1 MSSPFQ
7 QKFSA
12 KSPLNQDRKI
22 YGDDTFNLVKD
33 KNSGNFVSG
42 LSLDGGTSEPEFTND
57 RLVLT
62 PKQKEDMGDNVVDFT
77 NPHFP
82 ESNGTWIDE
91 GHPMTVKKDSVSGG
105 KTYYG
110 LKQPK
115 KTKK

>member
-7 QKFSA
+7 QQFSA

-22 YGDDTFNLVKD
+22 IGEDTYNLVKD
-33 KNSGNFVSG
+33 ESSGNFVSG

-62 PKQKEDMGDNVVDFT
+62 PKQKKDMGGNVSKF
-77 NPHFP
+77 
-82 ESNGTWIDE
+82 ESGEWIE
-91 GHPMTVKKDSVSGG
+91 QSHPMTVVKDSVSGG
-105 KTYYG
+105 KNYYG
-110 LKQPK
+110 LKKPK

>member
-12 KSPLNQDRKI
+12 KSPLNQDKKI
-22 YGDDTFNLVKD
+22 IGEDTYNLVKD

-62 PKQKEDMGDNVVDFT
+62 PKQKKDMGGNVSKFGG
-77 NPHFP
+77 
-82 ESNGTWIDE
+82 EEWIE
-91 GHPMTVKKDSVSGG
+91 QSHPMTVKKDSVSGG

>member
-12 KSPLNQDRKI
+12 KSPLNQDKKI
-22 YGDDTFNLVKD
+22 YGDYTFNLEKD
-33 KNSGNFVSG
+33 ENSGNFVAG
-42 LSLDGGTSEPEFTND
+42 LGFDDSADPRHTKD
-57 RLVLT
+57 RLVIT
-62 PKQKEDMGDNVVDFT
+62 PEQKSSMSENVEIFSDDT
-77 NPHFP
+77 GREEEWI
-82 ESNGTWIDE
+82 ESSY
-91 GHPMTVKKDSVSGG
+91 PMTVKKDSVSGG